1 MVWGWQQPAQ
11 GPAFAA
17 REVPMGYR
25 GRAGTGGQV
34 LRLGVAI
41 ALNARGVKG
50 FDVALSRGSGPNAY
64 LLAFNKSAETADES
78 ATRGVSP
85 PARGSAH

>member
-11 GPAFAA
+11 GLAFAA

-25 GRAGTGGQV
+25 GRAGTVGRA

-41 ALNARGVKG
+41 ALNARGLK
-50 FDVALSRGSGPNAY
+50 ASMSLSFRSGPNEN

-85 PARGSAH
+85 PRGSAH